1 MSTTPEIVEQIT
13 EEFTAWKEEILRL
26 LGADNTHPE
35 IVTSKIGG
43 LSYADIVAIIDQ
55 ELLAHIN
62 NRNAHGLT
70 LAGLG
75 GMAKG
80 TFDTLMKSYYPKAGM
95 PFTTVKGVPWSVA
108 GAVLKVSDIPFMWM
122 GQAVTALGGTFTAT
136 ASRQY
141 IKFTVSGAPGAYKTV
156 SVTMAPDASEDI
168 NTIIVGHVQLVGG
181 VAQAVFTDVVRIGYA
196 AISQVR
202 RGYAI
207 PATLGTPTQAQ
218 SLPASWFS

>member
-13 EEFTAWKEEILRL
+13 EEFIAWKEEILRL
-26 LGADNTHPE
+26 LGADNVQPE
-35 IVTSKIGG
+35 TITGNIGG
-43 LSYADIVAIIDQ
+43 FTYAQIVAIIDQ

-95 PFTTVKGVPWSVA
+95 PFTSVKGVPWSVA
-108 GAVLKVSDIPFMWM
+108 GAVLKVVDVPFMWM
-122 GQAVTALGGTFTAT
+122 GRVMTATGGTFTAT

-141 IKFTVSGAPGAYKTV
+141 IKFVISTAASGFKQVTVLMS
-156 SVTMAPDASEDI
+156 PDASEDI

-181 VAQAVFTDVVRIGYA
+181 VAQAVFTDVVRIGGA

-202 RGYAI
+202 RGNAI
-207 PATLGTPTQAQ
+207 PATLGTPTQPQ
-218 SLPASWFS
+218 TLPASWFS

>member
-1 MSTTPEIVEQIT
+1 MSTTPEIVEEIT
-13 EEFTAWKEEILRL
+13 LEFTKWKEEILRL

-35 IVTSKIGG
+35 VITGNIGG
-43 LSYADIVAIIDQ
+43 FTYAQIVAIIDQ

-75 GMAKG
+75 GMTRG

-95 PFTTVKGVPWSVA
+95 PFTTVKGIPWSVA
-108 GAVLKVSDIPFMWM
+108 GAVLKVADIQFMWM

-141 IKFTVSGAPGAYKTV
+141 IKFVISTAAGGYKQV
-156 SVTMAPDASEDI
+156 AVVMAADASEDI

-181 VAQAVFTDVVRIGYA
+181 VAQAVFTDVVRIGGA

-202 RGYAI
+202 RGNAI
-207 PATLGTPTQAQ
+207 PATLGTPTQPQ